1 MPASLHCATGSCD
14 AIPDKQQFIKRQ
26 HFISIHAVKPHLC
39 FGYTF
44 YKDYDAK
51 MRGIEDDDHT
61 VSLPA
66 MPFLSPLAGE
76 SSWDKKSN
84 IYCLPYLSTF
94 MNRSCSLWEADI
106 SDPASTDYG
115 YLSSYYNITGLFGAG
130 LTAAGDNGMGLT
142 ETKST
147 WSGHRSTGTSYNNTG
162 RQIRPVREK

>member
-1 MPASLHCATGSCD
+1 
-14 AIPDKQQFIKRQ
+14 
-26 HFISIHAVKPHLC
+26 
-39 FGYTF
+39 
-44 YKDYDAK
+44 

-106 SDPASTDYG
+106 SDPARTDYG
-115 YLSSYYNITGLFGAG
+115 YLSSYYNITGLFGSG

-147 WSGHRSTGTSYNNTG
+147 WSGHSPKGNSSSKSFFHRKSDCPPQQGKSLFPY
-162 RQIRPVREK
+162 PSEAMAA